1 MNSSPAFTTF
11 PSSIHTAGAASP
23 SGRERT
29 YFMARREDS
38 GQRVL
43 GVRQPPGSPALP
55 FNSPLHTHGDDHFFA
70 LTAENAAILRDLFP
84 WLNPAPLEPE
94 APAAARCTSFGFGDR
109 LGLATPGHIQA
120 LRAVSTSPAINPA
133 IAPIFAQ
140 QSVRENARTG
150 RTPQQVM
157 DDALWG
163 VFQEGWTLPWGA
175 DADHLKQPTDFP
187 PFIAAG
193 YTFFTIDPGEYV
205 DSAADTDPLEV
216 LEAKITAQLW
226 EEIQPE
232 KERSS
237 SLLAPAALVAD
248 FRSFCAAH
256 NLACESEQL
265 KLSALRAQA
274 KYGRAV
280 IHIVRMY
287 RALQVLKPGGFDF
300 ESSVDETDSPTS
312 VLEHYYIATR
322 LKYFGVRFTSLAP
335 RLPGQFNKGVD
346 YIGDL
351 AALEAE
357 IEKHVA
363 VMRHVGG
370 YKLSLHSGSDKF
382 SVYPILARH
391 AGSAVH
397 VKTAGTSY
405 LEALR
410 VAAMLDI
417 PLFRQLLELA
427 RQRYTTDRLSYH
439 VAAEQER
446 LPVPAAIPDASLPGL
461 LDDFHVRQA
470 LHVTFGS
477 ALAQYGSRLLDL
489 LYSHPEAYERVLVNH
504 FKRHLAPLLP
514 GAQTETK

>member
-1 MNSSPAFTTF
+1 MSTIPQFTLFPNSIYRVDATSA
-11 PSSIHTAGAASP
+11 AGH
-23 SGRERT
+23 GLT
-29 YFMARREDS
+29 CFMARQEDT
-38 GQRVL
+38 GKRVL
-43 GVRQPPGSPALP
+43 GVRQSDASHPVP
-55 FNSPLHTHGDDHFFA
+55 FNAPISTRGEDHFYA
-70 LTAENAAILRDLFP
+70 LTAENAAALRALFP
-84 WLNPAPLEPE
+84 WLNPVPLEPE
-94 APAAARCTSFGFGDR
+94 APDAPRRASFGFGDR

-120 LRAVSTSPAINPA
+120 LRAVSTLPA

-140 QSVRENARTG
+140 QSVRENTRTG

-163 VFQEGWTLPWGA
+163 VFQEGWRTPWGA
-175 DADHLKQPTDFP
+175 DADHLKHPGDIP

-205 DSAADTDPLEV
+205 DSAADSDSIEV
-216 LEAKITAQLW
+216 LEGKIAAQPW
-226 EEIQPE
+226 QEILSQGEIESQP
-232 KERSS
+232 
-237 SLLAPAALVAD
+237 SLAAE
-248 FRSFCAAH
+248 FPSFCAAH
-256 NLACESEQL
+256 NLDCQQDQL
-265 KLSALRAQA
+265 ALAARRAQA
-274 KYGRAV
+274 KYGGAV

-287 RALQVLKPGGFDF
+287 RALQALQPGLFDF
-300 ESSVDETDSPTS
+300 EASVDETATPTS
-312 VLEHYYIATR
+312 VLEHYYIASQ
-322 LKYFGVRFTSLAP
+322 LKRFGVRFTSLAP

-363 VMRHVGG
+363 VMRQVGG

-410 VAAMLDI
+410 VVAQVD
-417 PLFRQLLELA
+417 PPFFRQLLELA
-427 RQRYTTDRLSYH
+427 RQRYAIDRQSYH
-439 VAAEQER
+439 VAAEEER
-446 LPVPAAIPDASLPGL
+446 LPAPDSIPEASLAGL

-477 ALAQYGSRLLDL
+477 ALAQYGSQLMQA
-489 LYSHPEAYERVLVNH
+489 LYSHPEVYNQALVSH

-514 GAQTETK
+514 A

>member
-1 MNSSPAFTTF
+1 MNSSPGFTIF
-11 PSSIHTAGAASP
+11 PNSIHTVGAASP
-23 SGRERT
+23 SGLELT
-29 YFMARREDS
+29 CFMACRDATGE
-38 GQRVL
+38 RVL
-43 GVRQPPGSPALP
+43 GVRLPPESPTVP
-55 FNSPLHTHGDDHFFA
+55 FKSPLHTHGDDHFFA
-70 LTAENAAILRDLFP
+70 LNAENAAALRELFT
-84 WLNPAPLEPE
+84 WLNPVPLEPE
-94 APAAARCTSFGFGDR
+94 APPAARRTSFGFGDR

-120 LRAVSTSPAINPA
+120 LRAVSTPPA
-133 IAPIFAQ
+133 IAPVFAQ

-157 DDALWG
+157 DDAMWG
-163 VFQEGWTLPWGA
+163 VFQEGWQLPWGA
-175 DADHLKQPTDFP
+175 DADHLKQPADIP

-216 LEAKITAQLW
+216 LEAKIAAQTW
-226 EEIQPE
+226 EEIQPG
-232 KERSS
+232 KEGSS

-248 FRSFCAAH
+248 YQSFCAAH
-256 NLACESEQL
+256 NLACASEQL
-265 KLSALRAQA
+265 ELAALRAQA

-287 RALQVLKPGGFDF
+287 RALQVLKSGGFDF
-300 ESSVDETDSPTS
+300 EASVDETDSPTS

-410 VAAMLDI
+410 VAAQLDT

-427 RQRYTTDRLSYH
+427 RQRYAIDRLSYH

-446 LPVPAAIPDASLPGL
+446 LPAPAAIAESALPGL

-477 ALAQYGSRLLDL
+477 ALAQYGSRLREL
-489 LYSHPEAYERVLVNH
+489 LHSHPEVYERVLVSH

-514 GAQTETK
+514 GAQTV

>member
-1 MNSSPAFTTF
+1 MSTNPQFILF
-11 PSSIHTAGAASP
+11 PNSIHTVDPTSAV
-23 SGRERT
+23 GRGLT
-29 YFMARREDS
+29 CFMARQEAT

-43 GVRQPPGSPALP
+43 GVRQSPGSPPSP
-55 FNSPLHTHGDDHFFA
+55 FTTPLATLGDDTYYA
-70 LTAENAAILRDLFP
+70 LTPENAAGLRKLFS
-84 WLNPAPLEPE
+84 WLNPVPLESE
-94 APAAARCTSFGFGDR
+94 APDAPRRTSFGFGDR

-120 LRAVSTSPAINPA
+120 LRSVSSLSV

-140 QSVRENARTG
+140 QSVRENSRTG

-157 DDALWG
+157 DDATWG
-163 VFQEGWTLPWGA
+163 VFQEGWQLPWGA
-175 DADHLKQPTDFP
+175 DADHLKQPGDLP

-205 DSAADTDPLEV
+205 DSAADSDSLEV
-216 LEAKITAQLW
+216 LQAKIAAQPW
-226 EEIQPE
+226 REILTQGEAVSPPN
-232 KERSS
+232 
-237 SLLAPAALVAD
+237 LAAE
-248 FRSFCAAH
+248 FQSFCATH
-256 NLACESEQL
+256 QLEFPVGQLESA
-265 KLSALRAQA
+265 ALRAQA
-274 KYGRAV
+274 KYGGAV
-280 IHIVRMY
+280 IHIVRMF
-287 RALQVLKPGGFDF
+287 RALQTLKHGHFDF
-300 ESSVDETDSPTS
+300 EASVDETATPTS
-312 VLEHYYIATR
+312 VLEHYYIASQ
-322 LKYFGVRFTSLAP
+322 LKRFGVRFTSLAP

-363 VMRHVGG
+363 VMRKVGG

-410 VAAMLDI
+410 VVAQVN
-417 PLFRQLLELA
+417 PPFFRQLLELA
-427 RQRYTTDRLSYH
+427 RQRYTIDRQSYH
-439 VAAEQER
+439 VAAEEDR
-446 LPVPAAIPDASLPGL
+446 LPVPSELPVAALPGL

-477 ALAQYGSRLLDL
+477 ALA
-489 LYSHPEAYERVLVNH
+489 LYRSQLIQVLQDHPQVYDQVLVSH

-514 GAQTETK
+514 VH

>member
-1 MNSSPAFTTF
+1 MNVSPAFTTF
-11 PSSIHTAGAASP
+11 PGSIHTAGAASP
-23 SGRERT
+23 SGRELT
-29 YFMARREDS
+29 CFMARREDS
-38 GQRVL
+38 GERVL
-43 GVRQPPGSPALP
+43 GVRQPSGSPTLP
-55 FNSPLHTHGDDHFFA
+55 FNSPLHTHGEDHFFA
-70 LTAENAAILRDLFP
+70 LTTENAAILRDLFP
-84 WLNPAPLEPE
+84 WLNPVPLEPE
-94 APAAARCTSFGFGDR
+94 APTATRRTSFGFGDR
-109 LGLATPGHIQA
+109 LGLATSGHIQA
-120 LRAVSTSPAINPA
+120 LRAASPSSA

-140 QSVRENARTG
+140 QSVRENTRTG

-163 VFQEGWTLPWGA
+163 VFQEGWRLPWGA
-175 DADHLKQPTDFP
+175 DADHLKQPGDLP

-205 DSAADTDPLEV
+205 DSAADRDSQEALQ
-216 LEAKITAQLW
+216 AKIAAQPWQEILPR
-226 EEIQPE
+226 EE
-232 KERSS
+232 SS
-237 SLLAPAALVAD
+237 SPSNLAQE
-248 FRSFCAAH
+248 FQSFCAAN
-256 NLACESEQL
+256 NLECAGDEL
-265 KLSALRAQA
+265 ALATLRAQA
-274 KYGRAV
+274 KYGGAV
-280 IHIVRMY
+280 IHIVHMF
-287 RALQVLKPGGFDF
+287 RALQILKPGLFDF
-300 ESSVDETDSPTS
+300 EASVDETATPTS
-312 VLEHYYIATR
+312 ILEHYYIASQ
-322 LKYFGVRFTSLAP
+322 LKRFGVRFTSLAP

-351 AALEAE
+351 AVLEAE

-370 YKLSLHSGSDKF
+370 YKLSLHSRSDKF

-410 VAAMLDI
+410 VAAQLD
-417 PLFRQLLELA
+417 PPFFRQLLELA
-427 RQRYTTDRLSYH
+427 RQRYATDRQSYH

-446 LPVPAAIPDASLPGL
+446 LPAPAAIPDASLPGL

-477 ALAQYGSRLLDL
+477 ALAYD
-489 LYSHPEAYERVLVNH
+489 RVLVSH

-514 GAQTETK
+514 GAQTEAN

>member
-1 MNSSPAFTTF
+1 MNSSFSFTIF
-11 PSSIHTAGAASP
+11 PGSIHTAGVASP
-23 SGRERT
+23 SGDELT

-38 GQRVL
+38 GERVL
-43 GVRQPPGSPALP
+43 GVRQPSGSPALP
-55 FNSPLHTHGDDHFFA
+55 FNSPLHTHGEDHFFA
-70 LTAENAAILRDLFP
+70 LTTENAAILRNLFP
-84 WLNPAPLEPE
+84 WLTPVPLEPE
-94 APAAARCTSFGFGDR
+94 APAAAPRTSFGFGDR

-120 LRAVSTSPAINPA
+120 LRAVSTPPT

-163 VFQEGWTLPWGA
+163 VFQEGWQLPWGA
-175 DADHLKQPTDFP
+175 DADHLKQPADFP

-193 YTFFTIDPGEYV
+193 YTFFTIDPGEHV
-205 DSAADTDPLEV
+205 ASAADTDPLEA
-216 LEAKITAQLW
+216 LEAKIAAQPW
-226 EEIQPE
+226 DEIQLGE
-232 KERSS
+232 ESS
-237 SLLAPAALVAD
+237 PSLLAPAALVAD
-248 FRSFCAAH
+248 FQSFCAAH
-256 NLACESEQL
+256 NLVCASEQL
-265 KLSALRAQA
+265 ELAALRAQA

-280 IHIVRMY
+280 IHIVSMY
-287 RALQVLKPGGFDF
+287 RALQALKPGGFDF

-382 SVYPILARH
+382 SVYPLLARH

-410 VAAMLDI
+410 VAAQLD
-417 PLFRQLLELA
+417 PPFFRQLLELA
-427 RQRYTTDRLSYH
+427 RQRYATDRLSYH

-446 LPVPAAIPDASLPGL
+446 LPAPTAIAESALPGL

-477 ALAQYGSRLLDL
+477 ALAQYGSRLMEL
-489 LYSHPEAYERVLVNH
+489 LHSHPEVYERVLVSH

-514 GAQTETK
+514 GAQTDRD